1 MKEENAVN
9 LLKDFA
15 KEFSEAVLKSLE
27 LEIKSYALYRSK
39 RK

>member
-1 MKEENAVN
+1 MKEESAGE